1 MIKAVFFDVDGTLV
15 SHAKNEVSASTRS
28 AVCRLRENDIKCVV
42 ATGRHLMELSELP
55 VKDMDFDGYIT
66 LNGQLCLDDKK
77 TVFHSV
83 PIPGTEKQCI
93 LSLFEQNRIPVMLV
107 EKDAMYINFINE
119 RVQQAQQAIST
130 ALPDVGSYT
139 GAEIYQAI
147 AFIDKSEEDQLK
159 ESLPGCKITRWN
171 DYAVDIIS
179 SHGGK
184 MEGIKQYLELNHIS
198 EHETMSFGDGENDIE
213 MLRFTEIGV
222 AMGNAETDVKACAGH
237 ITSDVDKDGIE
248 NALKHYG
255 ILK

>member
-1 MIKAVFFDVDGTLV
+1 MQTG
-15 SHAKNEVSASTRS
+15 
-28 AVCRLRENDIKCVV
+28 ENDIKCVV

-77 TVFHSV
+77 AVFHSV
-83 PIPGTEKQCI
+83 PIPETEKRCI

-119 RVQQAQQAIST
+119 RVRQAQQAIST

-147 AFIDKSEEDQLK
+147 AFIDKSEE
-159 ESLPGCKITRWN
+159 
-171 DYAVDIIS
+171 
-179 SHGGK
+179 
-184 MEGIKQYLELNHIS
+184 
-198 EHETMSFGDGENDIE
+198 
-213 MLRFTEIGV
+213 
-222 AMGNAETDVKACAGH
+222 VKACADH